1 MRRDTPPAASRDDA
15 SASNKG
21 RPARA
26 LEAPPSPLSRFVGR
40 REALSDIRRHFNRGS
55 RLVTVWGPAGMGK
68 TRLAVEHCRLEKVAD
83 EAVLF
88 VALAEVRD
96 LPSASAKVAL
106 ACGVRPSGESEAE
119 TGDLAGRALAA
130 LGPVLLVLDNLE
142 HLLPEVA
149 ATMATWLER
158 APSARVLAT
167 SRERTRIPGEAAME
181 LLPLSLP
188 ADTGSGGAGDSEA
201 VELFLVRVTEQRP
214 DGPEGA
220 VQAEDV
226 AHLVRALEGI
236 PLAIELAAARY
247 DVLGVSGLMSRL
259 GHRLDLLSRG
269 RTTLRGAIEWSWGLL
284 PDDERVALARCSV
297 FPASFTLDAA
307 TSVLR
312 GLPAEPHDLVQ
323 SLRDKSMLRLAPS
336 ADGAAPSR
344 FDLYEAVRE
353 LAAEKLAQM
362 PGEAALAAS
371 LHTDHF
377 LERGEDLL
385 SRFNRTGEVDALAG
399 IAADLPHLSAIVS
412 RAPGSLE
419 ALRAL
424 VVMDPAVATRGATGA
439 HADRLD
445 RALRAVEQGNPPA
458 SLLGRAL
465 GARGRAQ
472 MLRGKPEEAG
482 LDLERALSIAVVSG
496 DLSLE
501 AELVADLGV
510 LWHRK
515 GDLARAQG
523 LYERALS
530 VDRAA
535 GASRTQG
542 RVHGNLGAVH
552 HDGRRTSEA
561 IEHYEKALS
570 ILVTNGDLRLL
581 GIVSTNLGTLEQER
595 GSMRA
600 ARHRFEHAVA
610 LLRGVGDSRLHG
622 ITLTSLGLLHH
633 EEGRLEDA
641 RFCHEQALQK
651 LVVAGDRYSEGLAF
665 VRLGAALA
673 ALGQLD
679 EARVALHRAQRASPE
694 PAALVEGAAELAHA
708 FVDLTLARRA
718 FEERRAEAA
727 NSHLARARDRM
738 DRAAGRFAE
747 TSDDVRALLRILERG
762 LSAVKGSRPA
772 EPSSRAHGRAPE
784 RALLLAPEGRW
795 LKTPGGAWQDLRRR
809 GPGRRLLLKLVERQ
823 REAPGAGVSLD
834 ELRTAGWPG
843 ERMTAASAANRIYVA
858 LHQLRSLGLVDQVIR
873 TLDGYLLDP
882 NVPVYHVAIEPVG
895 EDTPEKASRR

>member
-1 MRRDTPPAASRDDA
+1 MSRETAASGKRRLGHV
-15 SASNKG
+15 SG
-21 RPARA
+21 
-26 LEAPPSPLSRFVGR
+26 APPSPLSRFVGR
-40 REALSDIRRHFNRGS
+40 RGALADIGKHFTRGS

-68 TRLAVEHCRLEKVAD
+68 TRLAVEHCRARKAAD

-88 VALAEVRD
+88 VALAEVTD
-96 LPSASAKVAL
+96 LPSAFAKVAV
-106 ACGVRPSGESEAE
+106 ACGVRPSGEGEAE
-119 TGDLAGRALAA
+119 MGDLAGRALASV
-130 LGPVLLVLDNLE
+130 GPVLLVLDNLE
-142 HLLPEVA
+142 HLLPELA
-149 ATMATWLER
+149 TTMATWLER

-167 SRERTRIPGEAAME
+167 SREWTRIPGEAAME

-188 ADTGSGGAGDSEA
+188 ADAPQEYEESEA
-201 VELFLVRVTEQRP
+201 VELFLVRVNEQRP

-220 VQAEDV
+220 VRAESV
-226 AHLVRALEGI
+226 ADLVRALEGI

-247 DVLGVSGLMSRL
+247 DVLGVSGLFSRL
-259 GHRLDLLSRG
+259 GQRLDLLSRG

-307 TSVLR
+307 ASVLR

-362 PGEAALAAS
+362 PGEAALAAK
-371 LHTDHF
+371 LHTECF
-377 LERGEDLL
+377 LENGEAL
-385 SRFNRTGEVDALAG
+385 SARFARTGEVDALAR
-399 IAADLPHLSAIVS
+399 IAADLPHFSAIVS
-412 RAPGSLE
+412 RAPGSPE

-439 HADRLD
+439 HADQLD
-445 RALRAVEQGNPPA
+445 RALRSAEQGSPPA
-458 SLLGRAL
+458 LLLARAL
-465 GARGRAQ
+465 GARGRAE
-472 MLRGKPEEAG
+472 MLRGRPEEAAQ
-482 LDLERALSIAVVSG
+482 DLERALSMAVVSG

-515 GDLARAQG
+515 GDLTRAQG
-523 LYERALS
+523 LYDRALS

-535 GASRTQG
+535 GGTRTQG
-542 RVHGNLGAVH
+542 RVYGNLGAVH
-552 HDGRRTSEA
+552 HDARRTSEA

-570 ILVTNGDLRLL
+570 ILTTNGDSRLL
-581 GIVSTNLGTLEQER
+581 GIMSTNLGTLEQEQ

-600 ARHRFEHAVA
+600 ARQRFEHAAA
-610 LLRGVGDSRLHG
+610 LLRDVGDKRLHG
-622 ITLTSLGLLHH
+622 ITLTNLGLLHH

-641 RFCHEQALQK
+641 RFCHEQAIQK

-679 EARVALHRAQRASPE
+679 EARVALHRAERASPE
-694 PAALVEGAAELAHA
+694 PSALVEGAADLAHA

-718 FEERRAEAA
+718 FEERRAEAGSA
-727 NSHLARARDRM
+727 HLARARARM
-738 DRAAGRFAE
+738 DRAAERFSR

-762 LSAVKGSRPA
+762 SSAVSGSRPA
-772 EPSSRAHGRAPE
+772 EPSSGTGGQAPE

-795 LKTPGGAWQDLRRR
+795 LKTPGGPWQDLRRR
-809 GPGRRLLLKLVERQ
+809 GLGRRLLRKLVERQ

-834 ELRTAGWPG
+834 ELREAGWPG

-873 TLDGYLLDP
+873 TQDGYLLDP
-882 NVPVYHVAIEPVG
+882 NVPVYHVAIEPV
-895 EDTPEKASRR
+895 EER